1 MDGPFLGSEALAA
14 GVMTRHTLRTRFI
27 AIHKDVY
34 VRKGTEPTAL
44 NRARACW
51 LRSRGHGVLAGF
63 SAAAVHGAKWIDPK
77 LPATVIDDNRRRT
90 PGVVT
95 WAAVLAEE
103 EICTVD
109 GMRVTT
115 PARTAID
122 LARRYPLDTAITAVD
137 ALARATRLTVDAI
150 TAAAGR
156 YPGRHGLGRV
166 REVLSFVDPGAESP
180 QETWLRLVVV
190 RAGYPRPRT
199 QLPVLN
205 EYGAL
210 IGTVD
215 LGWNEH
221 KIAMEYEGKQHRL
234 SARRFDNDIRR
245 YDEMLDLGWIVIRI
259 TALDTEETVRRRLAQ
274 AWNRRGLP
282 AVSS

>member
-14 GVMTRHTLRTRFI
+14 GLVTRHALRTRFV
-27 AIHKDVY
+27 AIHKDIY
-34 VRKGTEPTAL
+34 VPKGTQPTAL

-63 SAAAVHGAKWIDPK
+63 SAAAVHGAKWIDPT

-95 WAAVLAEE
+95 WAAVLTDD

-115 PARTAID
+115 PVRTAID
-122 LARRYPLDTAITAVD
+122 LARRYPLDTAVAAVD
-137 ALARATRLTVDAI
+137 ALARAARLSVGAI
-150 TAAAGR
+150 EEAAIR
-156 YPGRHGLGRV
+156 YPGRHGVSRAL
-166 REVLSFVDPGAESP
+166 EVLSFVDPGAESP

-190 RAGYPRPRT
+190 RAEYPRPRS

-205 EYGAL
+205 EYGVL

-215 LGWNEH
+215 LGWIEH
-221 KIAMEYEGKQHRL
+221 KIALEYEGKQHRI
-234 SARRFDNDIRR
+234 SAEQFEKDIRR
-245 YDEMLDLGWIVIRI
+245 YDEMIDLDWTVIRV
-259 TALDTEETVRRRLAQ
+259 TSRDSEATVRLRLAD
-274 AWNRRGLP
+274 AWNRRVRRAG
-282 AVSS
+282 

>member
-14 GVMTRHTLRTRFI
+14 GAVTRHVLRTRYV

-34 VRKGTEPTAL
+34 VRKGTQPTAL
-44 NRARACW
+44 NRAKACW

-63 SAAAVHGAKWIDPK
+63 SAAAVHGAKWIDPT
-77 LPATVIDDNRRRT
+77 LPATVIDANRRPT
-90 PGVVT
+90 PGVQT
-95 WAAVLAEE
+95 WATVLAED

-137 ALARATRLTVDAI
+137 ALAHATRLTVDAMEH
-150 TAAAGR
+150 AAVQ
-156 YPGRHGLGRV
+156 YPGRHGRPRV
-166 REVLSFVDPGAESP
+166 SEVLSFVDPGAQSP
-180 QETWLRLVVV
+180 QETWLRLVAV

-199 QLPVLN
+199 QLPVLD
-205 EYGAL
+205 EYGVV

-215 LGWNEH
+215 LGWDAH
-221 KIAMEYEGKQHRL
+221 KIALEYEGRQHRL
-234 SARRFDNDIRR
+234 SARQFDRDIRR
-245 YDEMLDLGWIVIRI
+245 YDEMLDLDWIILRI
-259 TALDTEETVRRRLAQ
+259 TSVDTEETVRRRLAD
-274 AWNRRGLP
+274 AWSRRGLQ
-282 AVSS
+282 AVG

>member
-1 MDGPFLGSEALAA
+1 MEGPFRGSEALATGA
-14 GVMTRHTLRTRFI
+14 VTRHALRTRFV

-34 VRKGTEPTAL
+34 VRKGTQPTAL
-44 NRARACW
+44 NRAKACW

-63 SAAAVHGAKWIDPK
+63 SAAAVHGAKWIDPNV
-77 LPATVIDDNRRRT
+77 PATVIDNNRRRT
-90 PGVVT
+90 PGVLT
-95 WAAVLAEE
+95 WAAVLAEDE
-103 EICTVD
+103 VCTVD

-137 ALARATRLTVDAI
+137 ALARATRLSVEAIADA
-150 TAAAGR
+150 AVR
-156 YPGRHGLGRV
+156 YPGRHGVPRV

-190 RAGYPRPRT
+190 RAGYPKPRT

-210 IGTVD
+210 VGTVD
-215 LGWNEH
+215 LGWIEH
-221 KIAMEYEGKQHRL
+221 KIALEYEGKQHRL
-234 SARRFDNDIRR
+234 SAAQFAKDIRR
-245 YDEMLDLGWIVIRI
+245 YDEMIDLDWTVIRV
-259 TALDTEETVRRRLAQ
+259 TSLDSEATVRLRLAD
-274 AWNRRGLP
+274 AWISRVRRVG
-282 AVSS
+282 